1 MKFLR
6 VLIEVTLVVLCFI
19 LGLKYNDF
27 KNNIKSRVDVIQ
39 EVPIDMDVVDKKD
52 SDGGV
57 DGNANDG
64 TKVDEVETPSV
75 EQNNQSEINSS
86 VESTSESVAQE
97 QNSENQGTSTEPN
110 VHDLTPE
117 NLNLPEPVNEEP
129 STTTDEQQSSIE
141 STTGQVK
148 AGE

>member
-129 STTTDEQQSSIE
+129 STTTDEQQSSVE

>member
-6 VLIEVTLVVLCFI
+6 VLIEVTLMVLCFI

-129 STTTDEQQSSIE
+129 STTTDEQQSSVE

>member
-1 MKFLR
+1 MKFFR

-129 STTTDEQQSSIE
+129 STTTDEQQSSVE

>member
-27 KNNIKSRVDVIQ
+27 KNNIKSRVDVIK

-129 STTTDEQQSSIE
+129 STTTDEQQSSVE